1 MKDSAMKYRWLVMLV
16 VSFSVNA
23 NADFCTPENGQAW
36 YLLSG
41 DLARKAKTCRNGIYE
56 DDDIEACRPFT
67 KKNEQTRT
75 ISSYA
80 QECYEQQRT
89 RSGGFGYSQKRMKE
103 VDDNMNAVA
112 AALEMMRKFQA
123 QSN

>member
-1 MKDSAMKYRWLVMLV
+1 MKYRWLVMLV